1 VQTRQS
7 LILGSA
13 VVVVALILG
22 AFFGPRTEAQ
32 KVDQPGQPAKA
43 EQPANVG
50 RFQARQGPNGVVVVL
65 DTATGQCWYNASMRA
80 NDWENLGSPAQPK
93 K

>member
-13 VVVVALILG
+13 VVVAALILG

-32 KVDQPGQPAKA
+32 KTELGKHEPAA
-43 EQPANVG
+43 VG
-50 RFQARQGPNGVVVVL
+50 RYQFLQAPNDLVVVL
-65 DTATGQCWYNASMRA
+65 DTATGQCWYKPIQAK
-80 NDWENLGSPAQPK
+80 DWEDLGSPAQPK